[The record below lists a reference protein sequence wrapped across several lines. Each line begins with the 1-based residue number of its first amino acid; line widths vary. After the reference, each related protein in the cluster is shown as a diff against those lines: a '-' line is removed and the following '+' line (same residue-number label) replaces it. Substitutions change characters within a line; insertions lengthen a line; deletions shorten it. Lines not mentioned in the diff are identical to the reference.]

1 MCERTLIERRITMYK
16 LITDLDKKQYD
27 AFVEQ
32 HPYGSLLQSAGWAQV
47 KNNWDHVFLGYE
59 KDHELV
65 GAAMVLIKHLPFGFQ
80 AMYVPRGPIV
90 DFENTEMSVS
100 FLKAI
105 GKWAKG
111 RRALIVKFDPNV
123 TLAGYHIGEERIVSK
138 QAEMLVQAFRQA
150 GAVYHGENID
160 MKETAQP
167 RFQAEVHE
175 EDLEKILTGKHF
187 AKMLAIADKK
197 EVEIEIAHLE
207 KLEQF
212 NELMQMTS
220 KRKEVALR
228 DASYYQ
234 RILETYGEKAFLMFG
249 KIPLRKQFDAICAE
263 LESVEEQ
270 LAQCRDKPKKRFT
283 LEEKRASLKRNHDE
297 LKDLA
302 KEQETAYLCGVLA
315 VVYGSGSEIL
325 YAGMDE
331 RFKRYMAPYKVWLEA
346 IRQCFAKGAKICN
359 MGGVEGTLQDNLL
372 QFKGNFYPVI
382 NERIGEFDLL
392 PYPKLYDVSSK
403 CLRLLKK
410 LKK

>member
-138 QAEMLVQAFRQA
+138 QGEMLVQAFRQA

-160 MKETAQP
+160 MS
-167 RFQAEVHE
+167 RVFRRRC
-175 EDLEKILTGKHF
+175 
-187 AKMLAIADKK
+187 M
-197 EVEIEIAHLE
+197 
-207 KLEQF
+207 
-212 NELMQMTS
+212 
-220 KRKEVALR
+220 R
-228 DASYYQ
+228 
-234 RILETYGEKAFLMFG
+234 RIW
-249 KIPLRKQFDAICAE
+249 RR
-263 LESVEEQ
+263 S
-270 LAQCRDKPKKRFT
+270 
-283 LEEKRASLKRNHDE
+283 
-297 LKDLA
+297 
-302 KEQETAYLCGVLA
+302 
-315 VVYGSGSEIL
+315 
-325 YAGMDE
+325 
-331 RFKRYMAPYKVWLEA
+331 
-346 IRQCFAKGAKICN
+346 
-359 MGGVEGTLQDNLL
+359 
-372 QFKGNFYPVI
+372 
-382 NERIGEFDLL
+382 
-392 PYPKLYDVSSK
+392 
-403 CLRLLKK
+403 
-410 LKK
+410 